1 MGESQ
6 VYGPSLS
13 PADVVKDQ
21 SYGVASGCSTGVHEV
36 ATLFSLTQDPCQ
48 KWEAL
53 GLGKAALLYQRAQQV
68 LKAARLLPAHRRLP
82 HKAFLSGLWWKL
94 LSLQPLQLVAYLPV
108 LGCLR
113 PTVQAHPTHFTVNG
127 FSAGS
132 YTGAVIALAIRC
144 LWPVSQI
151 TARLGAIAMPK
162 SVLTA
167 LIATAEPDRRNY
179 YLVHAA
185 EDCLRDWKPTATDFD
200 ISQWTLVETTRVA
213 AGKNTRMPPFFA
225 AKQPQHQCS

>member
-1 MGESQ
+1 MGRR
-6 VYGPSLS
+6 S
-13 PADVVKDQ
+13 PQQMLVVKDK
-21 SYGVASGCSTGVHEV
+21 SFAVASGCSTGVHEV

-53 GLGKAALLYQRAQQV
+53 GLGKAALLYQRTQQV

-94 LSLQPLQLVAYLPV
+94 LSLQPLQLVAYLPM
-108 LGCLR
+108 LSCLR
-113 PTVQAHPTHFTVNG
+113 PTAQADPIHFTVNG

-151 TARLGAIAMPK
+151 TA
-162 SVLTA
+162 
-167 LIATAEPDRRNY
+167 
-179 YLVHAA
+179 
-185 EDCLRDWKPTATDFD
+185 
-200 ISQWTLVETTRVA
+200 
-213 AGKNTRMPPFFA
+213 
-225 AKQPQHQCS
+225 